1 MLNSLPVQQDSTAR
15 VGLAVFLSFLEV
27 CEQSQTFNSGFYKF
41 KGAPTTL
48 SILPLLLPF
57 NAGPRMNF
65 KVALSGLF
73 KVHKLLCFRVLLWQI
88 HSKEKVA
95 LCRAIGYVTTVYSF
109 FPLALKCPF
118 FLPIILVSPKSS
130 VSIAQGLC
138 GPASLSSISHLS
150 FPLVQAMLLPPS
162 GYLPRRQVIQDLWTP
177 QEKWMEVCCPSVL
190 LYWSWALPWPVRQW
204 LGMDGPV
211 SWHLPCLVTGDDQ
224 IFLTRFAPWVQGC
237 LSLDYGFSMRRG
249 GSR

>member
-57 NAGPRMNF
+57 NAGPRINF

-150 FPLVQAMLLPPS
+150 FPLVQAMLLPPVDT
-162 GYLPRRQVIQDLWTP
+162 YQDD
-177 QEKWMEVCCPSVL
+177 
-190 LYWSWALPWPVRQW
+190 R
-204 LGMDGPV
+204 
-211 SWHLPCLVTGDDQ
+211 
-224 IFLTRFAPWVQGC
+224 
-237 LSLDYGFSMRRG
+237 
-249 GSR
+249 